1 VKREDLVAADR
12 FFRESLKIDRKLHEK
27 APDSEQAAE
36 SPEAFHWLDAVTLH

>member
-36 SPEAFHWLDAVTLH
+36 SPKHFTGWMR